1 MHGRVEYDLYK
12 DTVLILYTLVDYYNV
27 FRIYWSVI

>member
-1 MHGRVEYDLYK
+1 MHGSTEYDLYK

-27 FRIYWSVI
+27 LLSIEPD